1 MQQFLRRNAWQWL
14 LAIGVL
20 FVFNGCNDKD
30 PYDPYANFDHAAQ
43 AALEDALIQKYLTD
57 NNITDFT
64 KTASGLYYVK
74 KEAGT
79 GDKPAVNSTVEVNYI
94 GRFLQNGQKF
104 DSSYDR
110 AQTFKFVLGQ
120 RKVISGWDEG
130 VAMMQKGE
138 KALLLIP
145 SRLAY
150 GLYGQSSIPP
160 NTPLMFE
167 IHLINF

>member
-1 MQQFLRRNAWQWL
+1 MQQLIRRKAWQWL

-20 FVFNGCNDKD
+20 FVFNACNDKD

-74 KEAGT
+74 KDAGT
-79 GDKPAVNSTVEVNYI
+79 GDKPTAGATVEVNYI

-120 RKVISGWDEG
+120 KKVIAGWDEG

-150 GLYGQSSIPP
+150 GLYGSGSIPP